1 MKKTEIDHHSLH
13 DLYHAILQLKNINEC
28 RKFFR
33 DVATLK
39 ELKDLS
45 DRWEVAQMVHKGLPY
60 REIAHKTGV
69 STATITRVAHWIKH
83 GEGGYQLMLKRLKI

>member
-1 MKKTEIDHHSLH
+1 MKSTEINHHELNH
-13 DLYHAILQLKNINEC
+13 LYHTILHLKTLDEC
-28 RKFFR
+28 KKFFR
-33 DVATLK
+33 DIATLK

-45 DRWEVAQMVHKGLPY
+45 DRWEVAQMIHKEIPY

-83 GEGGYQLMLKRLKI
+83 GEGGYQLMLKRLKV